1 MKTRTKT
8 SVFSKTFLAVSP
20 LRLPFC
26 STQLF
31 CILWFSKQ
39 KLTTAKNRFDWRT
52 FWIVSPENMAQNWR
66 HSFVWVLFYCNF
78 YVIRY
83 YHLTDNCHKA
93 GNIKQNLVFPFLLYI
108 LIYLSIYLYISII
121 YLQLDIYNIYIY
133 HIYYIYIIIY
143 ISYILYIYII
153 YTLNI
158 YYIYCIYIYI
168 IYIYITNKGINNQLQ
183 AKWSMTNAYMSKL

>member
-121 YLQLDIYNIYIY
+121 YLELDIYN
-133 HIYYIYIIIY
+133 IY
-143 ISYILYIYII
+143 ISYILYIY
-153 YTLNI
+153 YN
-158 YYIYCIYIYI
+158 IYI
-168 IYIYITNKGINNQLQ
+168 IYIIHIYYIYIKYILYILYIHIYNIYIYNQQRNKQPT
-183 AKWSMTNAYMSKL
+183 SSKMIHDQCIYE

>member
-20 LRLPFC
+20 LRLPLC
-26 STQLF
+26 STQLL

-133 HIYYIYIIIY
+133 IIYIIYIYYNIYTIYIIHIYYIYIK
-143 ISYILYIYII
+143 YILYILYIHI
-153 YTLNI
+153 YN
-158 YYIYCIYIYI
+158 IYIYI
-168 IYIYITNKGINNQLQ
+168 
-183 AKWSMTNAYMSKL
+183 